1 MDACRQSASYIS
13 NMVDVK
19 ICGISDEAAVAAA
32 TRHGAAYLGFVFFAR
47 SPRHVS
53 PAKAAQLGND
63 IPSATRKVGLIV
75 DEKNE
80 GIAKVLR
87 EFQPD
92 FLQLHGKEPPERVA
106 EIRARFGVP
115 VIKAIAIADRA
126 DVAAAQAYE
135 SVADMLLFDAKP
147 PKSAPN
153 ALPGGNGRAFDWNLL
168 AGVQWRRPWM
178 LSGGLDADNVTD
190 AVRISGAKAVDVSS
204 GVESRPGS
212 KDPAKISLFLE
223 RACPL

>member
-1 MDACRQSASYIS
+1 
-13 NMVDVK
+13 MVDVK

-63 IPSATRKVGLIV
+63 IPSTTRKVGLIV

-80 GIAKVLR
+80 GIATVLR

-126 DVAAAQAYE
+126 DVAAA
-135 SVADMLLFDAKP
+135 
-147 PKSAPN
+147 
-153 ALPGGNGRAFDWNLL
+153 
-168 AGVQWRRPWM
+168 
-178 LSGGLDADNVTD
+178 
-190 AVRISGAKAVDVSS
+190 
-204 GVESRPGS
+204 
-212 KDPAKISLFLE
+212 
-223 RACPL
+223 